1 MSNQEQVEVLE
12 DGLDEAKV
20 PHTGGEGVPAAE
32 VPEPVAKSAGKRKA
46 DKDGGEKAT
55 PKLPGT
61 KAGMIA
67 AMVNVMSGRKMADL
81 QNMYSSMTEEVE
93 SEEEADLEAADI
105 DVTEDIDALLGEG
118 DFSDEFKANIGTI
131 FQAAVAARVAQDQAR
146 LEEEYETKLEE
157 KTAEVSEE
165 MTSKVDEYLTY
176 AVNEWK
182 EENELAIE
190 TGIRAELAED
200 FIKGLHTLFTE
211 HYIDVPEDKVDV
223 VEELASKVED
233 LEDKLNKQVAENA
246 EMSKVVAEH
255 KAEEV
260 FNSVVEGLA
269 DTEVEK
275 MRTFAEGIDYDGD
288 DDFRSKLEVV
298 KENYFPT
305 KVVELEVDEVALEDN
320 EDQESK
326 ATDPA
331 MQMYSA
337 AISRTIKK

>member
-20 PHTGGEGVPAAE
+20 PHTGGAGVPAAE

-81 QNMYSSMTEEVE
+81 QNMYSSMHEEVE

-165 MTSKVDEYLTY
+165 MTTKVDEYLTY

-182 EENELAIE
+182 EENEVAIE
-190 TGIRAELAED
+190 SGIRAELAED

-211 HYIDVPEDKVDV
+211 HYIEVPEDKVDV
-223 VEELASKVED
+223 VEELATKVED
-233 LEDKLNKQVAENA
+233 LEDRLNKQIAENA

-260 FNSVVEGLA
+260 FTSVVSGLA

-298 KENYFPT
+298 KENYFPA
-305 KVVELEVDEVALEDN
+305 KAVELEVDEVALEDN

>member
-260 FNSVVEGLA
+260 FTSVVEGLA